1 MGAARVARR
10 GTGTGRTGR
19 TGRTR
24 RARRSRTTA
33 FSWAMAG
40 PNTAVVALFL
50 LLPLGWAVWL
60 SFRDAGTFGPT
71 RFTGLENYRRMFSD
85 EVFWQ
90 AVVNTAVFTLA
101 TVPTSILLGLGL
113 AVLLDSALPAQRV
126 WRTVIY
132 LPIVLSGLATALIGS
147 LLFEQ
152 SIGIV
157 NKLLAA
163 VGVTGPDWQT
173 DGAWAMASLV
183 LVTVWVR
190 VGFSM
195 VIYLAGL
202 QDVPRDLYEAAR
214 LDGAGAWQQFRQ
226 VTVPLVRP
234 TTFFLVVLN
243 VIYSFQVF
251 DLVYAMTNGG
261 PGFAT
266 TTLPFFAYQYGFE
279 QRQQGYGSAI
289 GLVLFLV
296 VLAFTALQWRGQ
308 RGAVQG
314 GA

>member
-1 MGAARVARR
+1 VAAPTTVAPPRSARPGQLPRRPGRR
-10 GTGTGRTGR
+10 GG
-19 TGRTR
+19 
-24 RARRSRTTA
+24 SA
-33 FSWAMAG
+33 FSWLLVG
-40 PNTAVVALFL
+40 PNAALVAVFL

-71 RFTGLENYRRMFSD
+71 RFTGLENYRRMFGD

-90 AVVNTAVFTLA
+90 AVLNTVVFTLA
-101 TVPTSILLGLGL
+101 TVPTSIALGLAL
-113 AVLLDSALPAQRV
+113 AVLLDRALPAQKV
-126 WRTVIY
+126 WRTIIY
-132 LPIVLSGLATALIGS
+132 LPIVLSGLATALIGA
-147 LLFEQ
+147 LMFEE

-157 NKLLAA
+157 NKLLRAL
-163 VGVTGPDWQT
+163 GVAGPDWQT

-195 VIYLAGL
+195 VIYLAGI

-214 LDGAGAWQQFRQ
+214 LDGANGWQQFRR

-266 TTLPFFAYQYGFE
+266 TTLPFFSYQYGFQQQE
-279 QRQQGYGSAI
+279 QGYGSAI
-289 GLVLFLV
+289 GLVLFVAVLV
-296 VLAFTALQWRGQ
+296 FTAVQWRSQ
-308 RGAVQG
+308 RDAVQG